1 MLLLLAQ
8 SIIIICNDAQVY
20 NPTASCFAQS
30 KSHVTFDVNYV
41 LYRKA
46 EVYKRWIPG
55 PWTPRPWTIPC
66 GPPLIIENEFYWRS
80 KRVLRTLNGRI
91 CVDKLYI
98 TIIRIKDPSYT
109 LGPIFPELHE
119 SMNVIGWVSW
129 SGERVTIF
137 EGGGGEVGP
146 KRCVTT
152 GNAWWLCTLRQT
164 IFPLIALRKN

>member
-8 SIIIICNDAQVY
+8 SIIIVCNDAQVY
-20 NPTASCFAQS
+20 DPTASCFAR
-30 KSHVTFDVNYV
+30 KSRGQNPAWLLTWITCCN
-41 LYRKA
+41 
-46 EVYKRWIPG
+46 EKRRYTKDRSPVHG
-55 PWTPRPWTIPC
+55 PPQWTPSQWITPC
-66 GPPLIIENEFYWRS
+66 GPPLIIEDEFYWRS

-137 EGGGGEVGP
+137 EGGEVGP

-152 GNAWWLCTLRQT
+152 QKRLQRQE
-164 IFPLIALRKN
+164 RKR

>member
-1 MLLLLAQ
+1 MQWRPSLQ
-8 SIIIICNDAQVY
+8 SHSVLFRAKNRAVKIPRDFWRELCVV
-20 NPTASCFAQS
+20 P
-30 KSHVTFDVNYV
+30 KSGGIQKMDPRSMDH
-41 LYRKA
+41 
-46 EVYKRWIPG
+46 PSG
-55 PWTPRPWTIPC
+55 PSPWTPSPWTTPC
-66 GPPLIIENEFYWRS
+66 GPPLIIEDEFYWRS

-137 EGGGGEVGP
+137 EGGEVGP

-152 GNAWWLCTLRQT
+152 PKRLQRLE
-164 IFPLIALRKN
+164 RKK

>member
-1 MLLLLAQ
+1 MQWRPSLRSHSVLFRAKNRAIKIPRVFWRELR
-8 SIIIICNDAQVY
+8 VV
-20 NPTASCFAQS
+20 P
-30 KSHVTFDVNYV
+30 KSGDTQKMDP
-41 LYRKA
+41 RSMD
-46 EVYKRWIPG
+46 IPSRPS
-55 PWTPRPWTIPC
+55 PWTPSWTPSPWTTPC
-66 GPPLIIENEFYWRS
+66 GPPLIIEDEFYWRS

-137 EGGGGEVGP
+137 EGGEVGP

-152 GNAWWLCTLRQT
+152 PKRLQRLE
-164 IFPLIALRKN
+164 RKK

>member
-1 MLLLLAQ
+1 M
-8 SIIIICNDAQVY
+8 CC
-20 NPTASCFAQS
+20 T
-30 KSHVTFDVNYV
+30 
-41 LYRKA
+41 
-46 EVYKRWIPG
+46 EKRRYTKDGSPVH
-55 PWTPRPWTIPC
+55 
-66 GPPLIIENEFYWRS
+66 GPPLIIEDEFYRRS

-137 EGGGGEVGP
+137 EGGGGGRAE
-146 KRCVTT
+146 
-152 GNAWWLCTLRQT
+152 
-164 IFPLIALRKN
+164 ALRNDR